1 MNKVAKEYMHIPKK
15 INKNPY
21 QYFDFLLSY
30 NYLRRENTMGLQD
43 FVLAILQ
50 EPYDPQFTEEQ
61 LVFIF
66 NKMDTNKDG
75 RLDRK
80 EFRYAITKENNALI
94 KMQDIV
100 KNLRLN
106 IDDLAYRLEIGKD
119 PENQNWNF
127 YQFKTKLKKWIVII
141 QMNSSKDYLLN

>member
-1 MNKVAKEYMHIPKK
+1 MSNKKDILKYSDFISFFENPIFMKNDNNINISNNLTQRFYEQSCERIYAYSKK

-80 EFRYAITKENNALI
+80 EFRYA
-94 KMQDIV
+94 
-100 KNLRLN
+100 
-106 IDDLAYRLEIGKD
+106 
-119 PENQNWNF
+119 
-127 YQFKTKLKKWIVII
+127 
-141 QMNSSKDYLLN
+141 